1 MIQKKKKIL
10 KDIAV
15 SILNRYDEYTFLWN
29 KEQ

>member
-1 MIQKKKKIL
+1 MIQKKKIL